1 MSSLKKRVLK
11 SSIWSFGG
19 YGANQ
24 VIRLG
29 SNLVLTRLLFPEAF
43 GLMSLVQV
51 FMQGL
56 EMFSDIGINPS
67 IIQNERRDPDFLNT
81 AWTIQVIRG
90 FLLWI
95 GACVLAWP
103 AAQFY
108 NEPTLMQLL
117 PVVGL
122 TTVIRGFR
130 STKIAV
136 SNRKLH
142 LAKPVL
148 IELGSYILGV
158 ITMISIA
165 FIYPSVWALVCGG
178 IVGAISNTITSHLF
192 LSGEKNRF
200 AWDSSAVQAIKN
212 FGKWIFFS
220 TLVTYLAGEGDRLLL
235 GNLFSFELLGIF
247 SIANMLSQTV
257 SKAIQKV
264 SGQVL
269 FPSYAEIIRER
280 PHKLYSHLRK
290 SRIIII
296 IALWIPSLI
305 FIFFGDQ
312 IIDFLYDDRY
322 SDAGWMLQI
331 FALGQL
337 VGCLNTANNGVLL
350 SKGLANI
357 NAFILSFQVAIKIL
371 SILIGFQLGGV
382 KGVVIGFAATSWL
395 MYPIQVYFFRRL
407 SLWQPEVDFPVIIC
421 ASIILM
427 TQLSLVF

>member
-1 MSSLKKRVLK
+1 MSSLKKRVFK

-90 FLLWI
+90 FFLWI
-95 GACVLAWP
+95 GACILAWP

-158 ITMISIA
+158 ITMVSIA

-257 SKAIQKV
+257 NKAIQKL

-280 PHKLYSHLRK
+280 PHKLYAQLRK
-290 SRIIII
+290 SRIVII

-322 SDAGWMLQI
+322 NDAGWMLQI

-337 VGCLNTANNGVLL
+337 VGCLNAANNGVLL

-382 KGVVIGFAATSWL
+382 KGVVMGFAATSWL

-407 SLWQPEVDFPVIIC
+407 SLWQPEVDLPVIVC
-421 ASIILM
+421 AFLILV
-427 TQLSLVF
+427 TQLSLVL